1 MGRVG
6 IGPGGTSI
14 RWANHLGMLGSIAPT
29 ASVTS
34 DRGKRI
40 VPDRSA
46 QGVYQEHADRR
57 KASAGKFWKRTL
69 RIVTT

>member
-1 MGRVG
+1 MGRAG

-46 QGVYQEHADRR
+46 QGVYQEHADRP
-57 KASAGKFWKRTL
+57 
-69 RIVTT
+69 